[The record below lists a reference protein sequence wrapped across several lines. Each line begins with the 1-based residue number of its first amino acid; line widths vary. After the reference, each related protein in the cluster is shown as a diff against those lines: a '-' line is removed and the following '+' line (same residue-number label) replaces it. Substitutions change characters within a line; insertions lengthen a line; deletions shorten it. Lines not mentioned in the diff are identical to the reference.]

1 MNRHSADSRPH
12 LSWLTALV
20 LGLAAFLVS
29 SSRINHGLVNSW
41 LPNGPGLTTD
51 ESINVRQGLYLW
63 NAFAQHG
70 PLMMLPGKA
79 EQVYGNSNYLA
90 DYVPLGRFL
99 LGATHELTS
108 WAISGAE
115 LSVINVPAARLT
127 SSGALALTVFLTVLW
142 TSRRYGIT
150 TAVIAGVLLMTMP
163 RVVGHSRIASLE
175 TLTTLAWFA
184 ALMPLLSWWTRARPP
199 TALQASTSGFLWGV
213 LMLVKIQ
220 AVFLPPTLVVFAI
233 WRYRLKALI
242 PLMIVAV
249 TGLVVFFCGWPW
261 LWLDPLQNT
270 LSYLRSTA
278 VRSPVNNW
286 YLGHRFVD
294 KMTPFHYPF
303 VIAAVTIPLHTTACM
318 LIRLFQR
325 RLHAEEG
332 LLLLSVVLPL
342 SIFAIPGIPVYDG
355 TRLFLFIMPA
365 VAILAAR
372 GLCLMFDAAWNSKSD
387 STSPPP
393 PPRKQNGL
401 PKILMG
407 VLSVLLVADAAVTAT
422 QLGPFAG
429 DAYNVIGRAFDPRGE
444 MFECSYWGDALNTQF
459 WEQVPE
465 GSSLAVAPVLHPPL
479 LQHMMAM
486 IPLIRQR
493 QIELEPFFYDPNEQ
507 RGLVLLIHR
516 LADLPPELRHPPA
529 DNQPVVEIQLND
541 RVLARLIDTRQTTW
555 SRKPEW

>member
-1 MNRHSADSRPH
+1 MNSNSADSNPQF
-12 LSWLTALV
+12 SWLTAV
-20 LGLAAFLVS
+20 ILGIAAFLIS
-29 SSRINHGLVNSW
+29 SSRINHGLVDSF
-41 LPNGPGLTTD
+41 LPDGPGLTTD
-51 ESINVRQGLYLW
+51 ESINIRQGIYLW

-70 PLMMLPGKA
+70 PLMMLPAKA
-79 EQVYGNSNYLA
+79 EQVYGDPNYLP

-108 WAISGAE
+108 WAIPGAE
-115 LSVINVPAARLT
+115 LSVVNVPAARLA
-127 SSGALALTVFLTVLW
+127 SSAALAFTVFLMALW
-142 TSRRYGIT
+142 TGRRYGVT

-199 TALQASTSGFLWGV
+199 TALQATVSGCLWGV

-220 AVFLPPTLVVFAI
+220 AIFLPPTLVVFAI
-233 WRYRLKALI
+233 SRYRLKSLI
-242 PLMIVAV
+242 PLSIMAV

-294 KMTPFHYPF
+294 KLTPFHYPL
-303 VIAAVTIPLHTTACM
+303 VIAAVTIPLHTIVCVLT
-318 LIRLFQR
+318 RLFQR
-325 RLHAEEG
+325 RLQPEEG
-332 LLLLSVVLPL
+332 LLLLSAILPL
-342 SIFAIPGIPVYDG
+342 SVFAIPGIPVYDG

-372 GLCLMFDAAWNSKSD
+372 GLALMFDTAWNSTSA
-387 STSPPP
+387 STSPS
-393 PPRKQNGL
+393 PRKQPDL
-401 PKILMG
+401 PKLLTGILC
-407 VLSVLLVADAAVTAT
+407 VLLLADAVMTAT

-429 DAYNVIGRAFDPRGE
+429 DAYNVIVRAFDPDDE

-465 GSSLAVAPVLHPPL
+465 GSSVAVAPVLHSPL

-486 IPLIRQR
+486 IPLVRQR
-493 QIELEPFFYDPNEQ
+493 GIQLEPFFYDPNEQ
-507 RGLVLLIHR
+507 RGLILLIHR
-516 LADLPPELRHPPA
+516 LADLPPVLRNPPA
-529 DNQPVVEIQLND
+529 DNQPLVEIRLND
-541 RVLARLIDTRQTTW
+541 RILAQLIDTRKTTW
-555 SRKPEW
+555 SRKPAW